1 MNLWIRLLPRGESR
15 IFKRGREGGG
25 GHTTSAEGARFL
37 GRFGEMLPQKV
48 LKISVSETAISYSFN
63 RIRDVFVKK

>member
-1 MNLWIRLLPRGESR
+1 MNPGFSKEGE
-15 IFKRGREGGG
+15 KGG

-37 GRFGEMLPQKV
+37 GRFGEMLPQNV
-48 LKISVSETAISYSFN
+48 LKISVSETAISYSLN

>member
-1 MNLWIRLLPRGESR
+1 MNPGFSKEGE
-15 IFKRGREGGG
+15 KGGGGG